1 VIVIGPD
8 PIDCVPARASP
19 TDLYPAT
26 LVWLISDH
34 HLLVSDTA
42 QVLDDIREM
51 VKEASFPV
59 RLSRCT
65 AARLAV

>member
-1 VIVIGPD
+1 
-8 PIDCVPARASP
+8 
-19 TDLYPAT
+19 
-26 LVWLISDH
+26 VWLISDH

-51 VKEASFPV
+51 VKEASLPV